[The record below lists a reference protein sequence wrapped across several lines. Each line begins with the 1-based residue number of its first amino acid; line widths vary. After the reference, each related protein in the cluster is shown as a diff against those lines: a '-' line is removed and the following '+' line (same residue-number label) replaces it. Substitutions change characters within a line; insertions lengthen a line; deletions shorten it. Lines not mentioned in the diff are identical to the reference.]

1 MLKVISM
8 KANGSSFGSCA
19 GVETLPAHPVRVSLK
34 ITLKITHRNH
44 PMVFQ
49 LSTDDSRK
57 QDSLINASGEIGELG
72 SAIAQLQQGDF
83 AARWDALKVLQRNG
97 KEAIAPLLS
106 LLETLLAD
114 PDNEDWEGVWFVVRA
129 LSSYPDVRSWQ
140 PLLQILQTA
149 ETDELVQ
156 GTAIAVAQQD
166 IAIVPL
172 LAPLMATT
180 TGRSRVVRVLAQMPH
195 PTTLPMLLA
204 LAKDEDVSVRS
215 LAIEALSYTQHPAAV
230 ALLEGAVQ
238 DPVAAIRKAATAG
251 LGTACDGAI
260 AHHRVALVA
269 PLLADLNPAVAEQ
282 AAVTLGRLSHVAAVA
297 PLQQALRSPLT
308 PAALRPVL
316 CRSLGWFPHP
326 ATLKVLQ
333 ETLHSNPDAALA
345 LEIIP
350 LLGRMDAPD
359 LIPQASQIL
368 QDLLT
373 QTLPHPPQILE
384 VPAVRRAIAH
394 SLGQLHHPS
403 ALACTA
409 QLLWDGD
416 RGVQLH
422 TLTALKHWP
431 PTQVFAHL
439 QAHPRWNAL
448 SPIIRQDLATL
459 LPPDE
464 KH

>member
-1 MLKVISM
+1 
-8 KANGSSFGSCA
+8 
-19 GVETLPAHPVRVSLK
+19 
-34 ITLKITHRNH
+34 
-44 PMVFQ
+44 MVFQ
-49 LSTDDSRK
+49 LSTDDSRQ
-57 QDSLINASGEIGELG
+57 QDGSLITSEEDGELG
-72 SAIAQLQQGDF
+72 SAIAQLQQEDF
-83 AARWDALKVLQRNG
+83 AARWDALKALQRNG

-114 PDNEDWEGVWFVVRA
+114 PEDEDWEGVWFVVRA
-129 LSSYPDVRSWQ
+129 LSSCPDVRSWQ

-156 GTAIAVAQQD
+156 GAAMALAQQP
-166 IAIVPL
+166 IEIVPL
-172 LAPLMATT
+172 LAPLMATA

-204 LAKDEDVSVRS
+204 LATDEDVSVRT

-238 DPVAAIRKAATAG
+238 DPVAAIRKAALSG
-251 LGTACDGAI
+251 LGTACEGAI
-260 AHHRVALVA
+260 AQNRVALVA

-282 AAVTLGRLSHVAAVA
+282 AAVTLGRLSHAAAVA

-308 PAALRPVL
+308 PAPLRPVL

-326 ATLKVLQ
+326 AALTALQ
-333 ETLHSNPDAALA
+333 ETLRSTPDTALA
-345 LEIIP
+345 LEIIS

-359 LIPQASQIL
+359 LISQASQIL

-373 QTLPHPPQILE
+373 QTVPNPPQILE
-384 VPAVRRAIAH
+384 VPAIRRAIAH

-416 RGVQLH
+416 RSVQLH
-422 TLTALKHWP
+422 TLAALKHWP

-448 SPIIRQDLATL
+448 PPLIRQDLATL
-459 LPPDE
+459 LSPDE
-464 KH
+464 TH